1 MVPADPLTDPRL
13 QPGSD
18 YVALVLAIL
27 LVLTLLAIVAAT
39 AIRPGLDRSS
49 LLRKWLTWAVLA
61 PTFALACF
69 TGPVAVALFV
79 TVLGLLAG
87 REYVSLVGLPRS
99 HATVLGV
106 ATVTGGLLALGG
118 TTPLLAAV
126 PLFLFVGMLLPV
138 VARDVSRGMRD
149 LAFGALGFA
158 YLPLLL
164 AHAVLMVR
172 DVASGAQLLLATGVA
187 IAFSDIGAYLVGRTI
202 GRHPLSP
209 ALSPN
214 KTLEGVAG
222 NVVGAG
228 VGYLIFLPILP
239 EVAGPLVLILPLV
252 VAFAAVWGDL
262 FESALKREFGRK
274 DAGAWLPG
282 FGGLLDRIDS
292 FILVVPVSYYVIRA
306 ADAIS

>member
-1 MVPADPLTDPRL
+1 MVPAELLTDPRL
-13 QPGSD
+13 QPGSG
-18 YVALVLAIL
+18 YVALVLAAL
-27 LVLTLLAIVAAT
+27 LVATLVAILAVPAL
-39 AIRPGLDRSS
+39 RPGLDRGP

-61 PTFALACF
+61 PVFALACLS
-69 TGPVAVALFV
+69 GPAAVALFV

-87 REYVSLVGLPRS
+87 REYVSLVGLPRT
-99 HATVLGV
+99 HALVLGV
-106 ATVTGGLLALGG
+106 ATLVGGLLALGG
-118 TTPLLAAV
+118 TTPLLAVV
-126 PLFLFVGMLLPV
+126 PFFLFVGMLLPV

-172 DVASGAQLLLATGVA
+172 DLASGAQLLLATGVA
-187 IAFSDIGAYLVGRTI
+187 IAFSDIGAYLVGRTV
-202 GRHPLSP
+202 GRHPLSA

-214 KTLEGVAG
+214 KTIEGVAG
-222 NVVGAG
+222 NVIGAA
-228 VGYLIFLPILP
+228 VGYLLFLPVLP
-239 EVAGPLVLILPLV
+239 AALSPLILILPLV

-262 FESALKREFGRK
+262 FESALKREFGQK

-306 ADAIS
+306 ADAIT